1 MCSACLILISN
12 KKVLMVKARYKD
24 HWTFPSGIVD
34 YKESPKS
41 AALRENREKT
51 GLSVNSCE
59 HFATIY
65 TSAKT
70 PEDRDRFNFAFIASV
85 DSTDIEMTIPN
96 DEIAEAKWI
105 NYNQIAGLSGNKKS
119 YIEFQK
125 FHSQEKLDHNTVKSK
140 RSNLLRCYFM

>member
-1 MCSACLILISN
+1 
-12 KKVLMVKARYKD
+12 MVKAAYKD
-24 HWTFPSGIVD
+24 HWTFPGGIVD
-34 YKESPKS
+34 DKESPKS
-41 AALRENREKT
+41 AAIRETKEET
-51 GLSVNSCE
+51 GVDISNCK

-85 DSTDIEMTIPN
+85 DSTDIETTIPN
-96 DEIAEAKWI
+96 DEIAEAKWV

-125 FHSQEKLDHNTVKSK
+125 
-140 RSNLLRCYFM
+140 NLLSKKVGSQYREV